1 MDAILQ
7 LLDQVFLMATVVG
20 REDDL
25 LGFAQPIV
33 ADVKEVTDLV
43 EEPQLTL
50 FLRYILADHD
60 HAIVPRAGGGT
71 IIEFGHIFVL
81 QPQRLVAALTNNLVL
96 DVVGALPWGGHR
108 FVLGWTLE
116 FLPAALGQSSGLVL
130 EIVLGVVAENEANAC
145 VVVPA
150 VQVFGL
156 REIGVAAEQDGAEA
170 TAQARS
176 DGTVEGVGGAF
187 VAGAIAGPIDDPQDF
202 TRVGQAD
209 DQRMIAPRAVV
220 GDVHA
225 LLAFAGGC
233 DQTAVS
239 VDLGLGEE
247 VRRLLAP

>member
-1 MDAILQ
+1 MDAVLQ

-25 LGFAQPIV
+25 LGLAHPIV

-43 EEPQLTL
+43 EQPQLTL
-50 FLRYILADHD
+50 FLGDILADHD
-60 HAIVPRAGGGT
+60 HAIVTRAGSGT
-71 IIEFGHIFVL
+71 ISELGHLFVL
-81 QPQRLVAALTNNLVL
+81 QPQRFVAALTHNLVL
-96 DVVGALPWGGHR
+96 DIVGALPWGGHR
-108 FVLGWTLE
+108 LVLGWTLE
-116 FLPAALGQSSGLVL
+116 FLPAALGQSAGLVL
-130 EIVLGVVAENEANAC
+130 EVVLGIVAENEANTC

-170 TAQARS
+170 TAQARG

-187 VAGAIAGPIDDPQDF
+187 VAGAIARPIDDAQDF

-220 GDVHA
+220 RDVHA
-225 LLAFAGGC
+225 VLAFAGGC
-233 DQTAVS
+233 DESAVS
-239 VDLGLGEE
+239 VDL
-247 VRRLLAP
+247 